1 MIKNLPANAGDTR
14 EATLIPGQGR
24 SPGAGNGNS
33 LQHSCLGNYMNR
45 GAWWATVQ
53 GVPKSGIRLSKH
65 VYPLINAALLSVF
78 EPGTAS
84 TPLIRTN
91 PLAVLVPDGMRA
103 VLSGNCYTVPR
114 QV

>member
-1 MIKNLPANAGDTR
+1 MVKNLPANTGALGS
-14 EATLIPGQGR
+14 IPGSER
-24 SPGAGNGNS
+24 SPGLGNGNS